1 MKPTVTV
8 LGIAWF
14 RPEQWQRLRD
24 VSDDVDQLEA
34 THADWLLQATRMLKK
49 LQRNGIAVRKVD
61 VDVEDLVAWCNAAGR
76 RVDGAARADYTARQL
91 QLRSQ
96 RSNS

>member
-1 MKPTVTV
+1 MKSTVTV

-14 RPEQWQRLRD
+14 RPEQWQRLRE
-24 VSDDVDQLEA
+24 VSDDVDKLEA

-49 LQRNGIAVRKVD
+49 LRRKGLAVQKVD

-76 RVDGAARADYTARQL
+76 SVDGAARADYAARQL
-91 QLRSQ
+91 QQRSQ
-96 RSNS
+96 RSSS

>member
-1 MKPTVTV
+1 MKSNQTV

-24 VSDDVDQLEA
+24 VSDDVDHLEA

-61 VDVEDLVAWCNAAGR
+61 IDVEDLVAWCNAAGR
-76 RVDGAARADYTARQL
+76 HVDGPARADYTAKQVH
-91 QLRSQ
+91 LRSQ
-96 RSNS
+96 RSDS